1 VVVVGLMG
9 AGKTT
14 LARALAEAL
23 HRPLRDSD
31 PDLLARYGRSAAEQ
45 VAREGLAVLHA
56 REARHL
62 ADALADAPAGAPAP
76 VIAAAASVVDD
87 RECRRRLADA
97 FVVWLDAPPAV
108 LARRI
113 HAGDHRPHHET
124 DLETVLEVGREQR
137 AGRFEEVAD
146 LVVDVSGS
154 PVGRTVETVLAALAR
169 E

>member
-23 HRPLRDSD
+23 HRRLRDSD

-45 VAREGLAVLHA
+45 AAREGLAVLHA

-62 ADALADAPAGAPAP
+62 RDALAEAPAP

-87 RECRRRLADA
+87 RECRKRLADA

-113 HAGDHRPHHET
+113 HAGDHRPHHEK
-124 DLETVLEVGREQR
+124 DLETVLQVGREQR

-146 LVVDVSGS
+146 LVVDVSDTS
-154 PVGRTVETVLAALAR
+154 VGRTVSTVLAALAR
-169 E
+169 G